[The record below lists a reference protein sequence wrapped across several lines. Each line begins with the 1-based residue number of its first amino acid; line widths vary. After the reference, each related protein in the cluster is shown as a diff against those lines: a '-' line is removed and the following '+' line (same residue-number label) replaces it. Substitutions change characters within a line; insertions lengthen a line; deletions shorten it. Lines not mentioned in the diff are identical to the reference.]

1 MRLVLITLLMV
12 SLCSTAFAKLSVFVS
27 ILPQKYFVDKIAGD
41 LVDVSVMVAPG
52 SSPATYEPKP
62 KQMAML
68 SKADIYFSVGVP
80 FERVW
85 LKKFTALSKDMTLVR
100 TDGNIYKRDMAAHK
114 HEHKEGEDCKHD
126 HHHHKGGIKD
136 PHVWLSPKLVKIQ
149 AENMYLALIKADAKN
164 SAQYKSGYE
173 SFLKEIDNTDAAIRK
188 VVQKGKTFM
197 VFHPS
202 WGYFADDYGLKQ
214 VAVEKSGKA
223 PKPAELSKFVK
234 HVKELKLKTIF
245 VQPQFSKKEAGVIAK
260 ETGARVVAVNP
271 LALNWSE
278 NLIKVGKALSE

>member
-126 HHHHKGGIKD
+126 HHHYKSGIKD